1 MFAIGRQEARP
12 KTSVGKPKTIAALI
26 GHGGPAGSDLVR
38 HVDEREAALLW
49 PDGLAAVGAPPGL
62 QRIRGDR
69 MSAAKRENA
78 AAGTK

>member
-1 MFAIGRQEARP
+1 MA
-12 KTSVGKPKTIAALI
+12 
-26 GHGGPAGSDLVR
+26 GPAGSDLVR